1 MTIRKQ
7 ARHCAEALGRVIS
20 VKCHK
25 QPPPEVRTAAF
36 PKTEAEWW
44 CWDLSLWPFPS
55 RSLPCAPPG
64 GRQPPLHGQREARLR
79 CLLTAPLFIIS
90 TLRCWQV
97 RAEGVFTA
105 GGGRLDQAE
114 GGTGQDKRSRRQE
127 APEGWGGERS
137 ALRLGQ
143 AQ

>member
-64 GRQPPLHGQREARLR
+64 GRQPPLHGRAKGSPSEMLARCSPFHHLY
-79 CLLTAPLFIIS
+79 LEVLAS
-90 TLRCWQV
+90 K
-97 RAEGVFTA
+97 G
-105 GGGRLDQAE
+105 
-114 GGTGQDKRSRRQE
+114 
-127 APEGWGGERS
+127 
-137 ALRLGQ
+137 
-143 AQ
+143 